1 MASEEAIA
9 WDDEELLS
17 EWGWDDENFA
27 EQQDLLNA
35 YPFLNEIKLVVEEEE
50 L

>member
-1 MASEEAIA
+1 MASEEAVA
-9 WDDEELLS
+9 WDDEEVLS

-27 EQQDLLNA
+27 EYDDIISEFPDLA
-35 YPFLNEIKLVVEEEE
+35 EVTLVVEEEE